1 MKKVLTIAILFV
13 MVALMATTV
22 VNATTS
28 ANLAEELYNLGSKYG
43 MTSADKVKIERYLAD
58 NPVTESEAN
67 QIMNKARE
75 ATKIMDEAGV
85 TDITKLSQADKNK
98 LVSIAN
104 EAASIIGLTLSFKSG
119 GIIEVYKDGKLIET
133 ATLNNGKLAYTGNDN
148 TVLVVSSVAVLALA
162 TVFVVRKKFANA

>member
-22 VNATTS
+22 VNATTNAS
-28 ANLAEELYNLGSKYG
+28 LADELYELGSEYG
-43 MTSADKVKIERYLAD
+43 MTTADKVKIERYLAD
-58 NPVTESEAN
+58 NPVTEEQAN
-67 QIMNKARE
+67 AIMGRARE
-75 ATKIMDEAGV
+75 IAQIIAVSGV
-85 TDITKLSQADKNK
+85 SNVSELSSADKNK
-98 LVSIAN
+98 IISIAN

-133 ATLNNGKLAYTGNDN
+133 ATLNNGKLAYTGNNN

>member
-98 LVSIAN
+98 ILSIAN
-104 EAASIIGLTLSFKSG
+104 EAAGVIGLSISLKAG
-119 GIIEVYKDGKLIET
+119 VVEVYKDGKLIET

-162 TVFVVRKKFANA
+162 TAFVVRKKFANA